1 MILEKERKT
10 IIEIGNRMISSR
22 LTTGTGGNL
31 SIFNRDENLV
41 AIKPSGVPYQTMQPE
56 DVVIVNLEGETVDG
70 RLKPSSEIKFH
81 LSIYKARPDV
91 NAILHSH
98 QVYATTIACLGV
110 ELPAVHYLV
119 AWCGDKVP
127 LATYATFGTQALS
140 DNILSVLGDYKAC
153 LLENHGLVTMGATL
167 DEAFDIAE
175 ELELVS
181 QIYIQAKAIGEP
193 KILNAEQMAEV
204 MEKFKSYGNQD
215 PA

>member
-70 RLKPSSEIKFH
+70 RLKPSSEIRFH

>member
-70 RLKPSSEIKFH
+70 RLKPSSEIRFH

-153 LLENHGLVTMGATL
+153 LLENHGLVTMGKTL

>member
-41 AIKPSGVPYQTMQPE
+41 AIKPSGMPYQTMQPE

-70 RLKPSSEIKFH
+70 RLKPSSEIRFH

-127 LATYATFGTQALS
+127 LASYATFGTQALS
-140 DNILSVLGDYKAC
+140 DNILSVLGYYKAC

-193 KILNAEQMAEV
+193 KILNA
-204 MEKFKSYGNQD
+204 
-215 PA
+215 

>member
-41 AIKPSGVPYQTMQPE
+41 AIKPSGMPYQTMQPE

-70 RLKPSSEIKFH
+70 RLKPSSEIRFH

-127 LATYATFGTQALS
+127 LASYATFGTQALS

>member
-1 MILEKERKT
+1 
-10 IIEIGNRMISSR
+10 MISSR

-41 AIKPSGVPYQTMQPE
+41 AIKPSGMPYQTMQPE

-70 RLKPSSEIKFH
+70 RLKPSSEIRFH

-127 LATYATFGTQALS
+127 LASYATFGTQALS